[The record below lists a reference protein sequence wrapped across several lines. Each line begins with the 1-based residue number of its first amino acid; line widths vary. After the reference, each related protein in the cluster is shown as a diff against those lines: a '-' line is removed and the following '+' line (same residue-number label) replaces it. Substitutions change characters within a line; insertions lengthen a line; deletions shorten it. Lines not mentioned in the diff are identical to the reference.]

1 VSCRRVPLPAAL
13 AARAPRSWRCW
24 ESRLLPYLL
33 LLPVLV
39 TVGLV
44 LLYPIVKNIWLSFH
58 TLDYVRPQRG
68 QPFVGLA
75 NYRELLASRDFWLG
89 MGNTAVYTLGTV
101 AGSFLIGLG
110 TALLLNERFR
120 GRWLAR
126 TLTVLPWAIPYVA
139 AVLIWTWIMDAEYGV
154 LNFFLVQS
162 GLVSGKIPWLAS
174 PAYAMAAVL
183 IVTIW
188 KQFPFAT
195 VMLLAG
201 LQAIPDTLY
210 EAAHID
216 GAGKWRRFVSITL
229 PGLRSVTAVVLILL
243 TIWAFRRFAIIYV
256 MTGGGPAR
264 ATETLPIQT
273 YLEAFRNYNMGTAA
287 SLGTVSLV
295 ISMAVTLLYLR
306 VLPRSEEM

>member
-1 VSCRRVPLPAAL
+1 MTSKTAVGAAAK
-13 AARAPRSWRCW
+13 AAPTHPCQRW
-24 ESRLLPYLL
+24 ESGLLPYLL

-44 LLYPIVKNIWLSFH
+44 LLYPIAKNVWLSFH
-58 TLDYVRPQRG
+58 ALDYVRPQKG
-68 QPFVGLA
+68 QAFVGGE
-75 NYRELLASRDFWLG
+75 NYQDLLASRDFWLG
-89 MGNTAVYTLGTV
+89 MWNTAVYTVGTV
-101 AGSFLIGLG
+101 LGSFLIGLG
-110 TALLLNERFR
+110 TAVFLNEKFR

-126 TLTVLPWAIPYVA
+126 TLIILPWAVPYVA
-139 AVLIWTWIMDAEYGV
+139 AVLMWTWIMDAEYGV
-154 LNFFLVQS
+154 LNYVLVKT
-162 GLVSGKIPWLAS
+162 GLVTGKILWLAS
-174 PAYAMAAVL
+174 PVYAMAAVL
-183 IVTIW
+183 IVTVW

-216 GAGKWRRFVSITL
+216 GAGRWRRFVHITL

-243 TIWAFRRFAIIYV
+243 TIWAFRRFTVIYV

-273 YLEAFRNYNMGTAA
+273 YLEAFSNYNMGYA
-287 SLGTVSLV
+287 SALGTISLV
-295 ISMAVTLLYLR
+295 ISMGVTLVYLR
-306 VLPRSEEM
+306 VLPKSEEM

>member
-1 VSCRRVPLPAAL
+1 MSVPPAAL
-13 AARAPRSWRCW
+13 PATTPVAVPSVWHRW
-24 ESRLLPYLL
+24 ESRLLPHLL
-33 LLPVLV
+33 LLPVLL

-58 TLDYVRPQRG
+58 ALDYVRPQRG
-68 QPFVGLA
+68 QSFVGLE
-75 NYRELLASRDFWLG
+75 NYRELLAARDFWLG
-89 MGNTAVYTLGTV
+89 LGNTVVYTLGTV
-101 AGSFLIGLG
+101 VGSFAIGMA
-110 TALLLNERFR
+110 TALLLNERFP

-154 LNFFLVQS
+154 LNFFLVKS
-162 GLVSGKIPWLAS
+162 GLSAQKIPWLAN
-174 PAYAMAAVL
+174 PAYAMVAVL
-183 IVTIW
+183 TVTVW

-201 LQAIPDTLY
+201 LQAIPDTQY

-216 GAGKWRRFVSITL
+216 GAGRWHRFLHITL

-243 TIWAFRRFAIIYV
+243 TIWAFRRFTIIYV

-273 YLEAFRNYNMGTAA
+273 YLQAFSYYNMGSAA

-295 ISMAVTLLYLR
+295 ISMAVTILYLW
-306 VLPRSEEM
+306 VLPRGEEA

>member
-1 VSCRRVPLPAAL
+1 MVGAPAK
-13 AARAPRSWRCW
+13 AAPPRLWHRW
-24 ESRLLPYLL
+24 EGTLLPYLL

-44 LLYPIVKNIWLSFH
+44 LLYPIAKNVWLSLH
-58 TLDYVRPQRG
+58 ALDYVRPQRAQTFLG
-68 QPFVGLA
+68 GE
-75 NYRELLASRDFWLG
+75 NYQQLLASRDFWLG
-89 MGNTAVYTLGTV
+89 MWNTVVYTVGTV
-101 AGSFLIGLG
+101 LGSALIGLG
-110 TALLLNERFR
+110 TAVFLNEKFR

-126 TLTVLPWAIPYVA
+126 TLTILPWAVPYVA
-139 AVLIWTWIMDAEYGV
+139 AVLMWTWIMDAEYGV
-154 LNFFLVQS
+154 LNYLLLKT
-162 GLVSGKIPWLAS
+162 GLLDAKIPWLAS

-201 LQAIPDTLY
+201 LQAIPDALY
-210 EAAHID
+210 EAAQID
-216 GAGKWRRFVSITL
+216 GAGRWRRFVHITL

-243 TIWAFRRFAIIYV
+243 TIWAFRRFAVIYV

-273 YLEAFRNYNMGTAA
+273 YLEAFSNYNMGSAA
-287 SLGTVSLV
+287 ALGTVSLL
-295 ISMAVTLLYLR
+295 ISMAITLIYLR
-306 VLPRSEEM
+306 VLPKSEEM

>member
-1 VSCRRVPLPAAL
+1 MSLRPARDATPIRVAPA
-13 AARAPRSWRCW
+13 RPWSRW

-33 LLPVLV
+33 LFPVLL
-39 TVGLV
+39 TVGAV
-44 LLYPIVKNIWLSFH
+44 LLYPIAKNIWLSFH
-58 TLDYVRPQRG
+58 LLDYVRPQRG
-68 QPFVGLA
+68 QRFVGLE
-75 NYRELLASRDFWLG
+75 NYRELLVARDFWLG
-89 MGNTAVYTLGTV
+89 MGNTVVYTLGTV
-101 AGSFLIGLG
+101 VGSFAIGLA
-110 TALLLNERFR
+110 TALLLNERFP

-154 LNFFLVQS
+154 LNYLLVKS
-162 GLVSGKIPWLAS
+162 GLVARKVPWLAD
-174 PAYAMAAVL
+174 PAYAMPAVL

-201 LQAIPDTLY
+201 LQTIPHTLY

-216 GAGKWRRFVSITL
+216 GAGRWHRFLQITL

-243 TIWAFRRFAIIYV
+243 TIWAFRRFTIIYV

-273 YLEAFRNYNMGTAA
+273 YLQAFRYYNMGTAA
-287 SLGTVSLV
+287 SLGTISLL
-295 ISMAVTLLYLR
+295 ISMAVTLLYLWS
-306 VLPRSEEM
+306 LPRGEEM

>member
-1 VSCRRVPLPAAL
+1 MIKPPGATPAGDAERPVGSWQRRERV
-13 AARAPRSWRCW
+13 
-24 ESRLLPYLL
+24 LLPYFLL
-33 LLPVLV
+33 MPALL

-44 LLYPIVKNIWLSFH
+44 LLYPIVKNTWLSLH
-58 TLDYVRPQRG
+58 ALDYVRPQRG
-68 QPFVGLA
+68 QEFVGLA
-75 NYRELLASRDFWLG
+75 NYRELLGSRDFWLG
-89 MGNTAVYTLGTV
+89 MQNTAVYTFGTV
-101 AGSFLIGLG
+101 AGSFAIGLY

-120 GRWLAR
+120 MRWLAR
-126 TLTVLPWAIPYVA
+126 TLTILPWAVPYVA

-154 LNFFLVQS
+154 LNYFLLKL
-162 GLVSGKIPWLAS
+162 GLVAQKIPWLAS

-201 LQAIPDTLY
+201 LQAIPETLY
-210 EAAHID
+210 EAAQID
-216 GAGKWRRFVSITL
+216 GASRWHRFVHITL

-243 TIWAFRRFAIIYV
+243 TIWSFRRFAVIYV

-273 YLEAFRNYNMGTAA
+273 YLEAFSNYNMGYAG
-287 SLGTVSLV
+287 SLGTVTLM
-295 ISMAVTLLYLR
+295 ISMAVTLLYLW